1 MRERVCRL
9 VRMPGPMP
17 MMCLAGLLL
26 AAGWVTPV
34 GAGAQQAETLQRW
47 GFWNT
52 SADAPSGMPPGL
64 LSAPDSVLSPSP
76 DDAGDPPSLVLG
88 LQSWRVTGSA
98 LKPRENDVSYSVAST
113 GACTYV
119 TSGDASTVWN
129 TDPGLPDGTVVSTLR
144 MYYYDT
150 SGSNSTAWFTV
161 YDLYG
166 SIVQEWSVS
175 TSGNS
180 GNSFNDSAAIN
191 HRIDYAVY
199 NYLLNWRPS
208 VTGSTMQ
215 LCGFRV
221 FHETPLPVPGAPQ
234 ALAYTVSGRTVFLT
248 WSAPVLDPTPTGY
261 VLEAGSTPGASN
273 LAVTPVAGTTFV
285 AGGVPPG
292 TYYVRVK
299 AVNSVGS
306 GPATPDL
313 VVVVP

>member
-1 MRERVCRL
+1 MNERERRPGPRL
-9 VRMPGPMP
+9 RPMP
-17 MMCLAGLLL
+17 MVCLAGMLL
-26 AAGWVTPV
+26 AAGAVMPA
-34 GAGAQQAETLQRW
+34 GAGAQQPDTLAKW

-52 SADAPSGMPPGL
+52 SADAPSGMPPAL
-64 LSAPDSVLSPSP
+64 LSAPDGVLSPLP
-76 DDAGDPPSLVLG
+76 DDEIDTSSLVLG
-88 LQSWRVTGSA
+88 VRSWRVTGSA
-98 LKPRENDVSYSVAST
+98 LKPRENDVSYSVAGT

-129 TDPGLPDGTVVSTLR
+129 TDPGLPDGTVVRTLR
-144 MYYYDT
+144 MYYNDT
-150 SGSNSTAWFTV
+150 SASNSTAWFTV

-175 TSGNS
+175 TSGSS
-180 GNSFNDSAAIN
+180 GNSFSDSAAIN
-191 HRIDYAVY
+191 HTINYAAY
-199 NYLLNWRPS
+199 NYLLNWRPL

-234 ALAYTVSGRTVFLT
+234 ALAYTVSGSTVFLT

-285 AGGVPPG
+285 ASGVPPG

-299 AVNSVGS
+299 AVNSVGN